1 MFSPFT
7 FRSTVHQIGASQA
20 DLLGKVLGFT
30 GFYIADK
37 NCEVKG

>member
-20 DLLGKVLGFT
+20 DLLCKVLGFT